1 MENNT
6 TTKAPVT
13 SKLYTEIFRPQT
25 LEQAVI
31 VPRIREELNKGL
43 IDNVMFSGTPGA
55 GKSTLTRIMCKNV
68 DPHNILEIN
77 ASLERGID
85 TIREQV
91 MQFCSSSSLF
101 AGAEQFKVV
110 VLEECD
116 GLTYD
121 AWASLRALIE
131 KYHKTVRFIANCNY
145 VDKVPEPIQSRFNVI
160 VIDPLNNDEE
170 QYLFN
175 GYVERLKYILDYL
188 HISYTQENIEI
199 FVKNSFPDMRS
210 LIKKVQQLVTRGC
223 SELSPDM
230 LSSTF
235 DCSQL
240 FNLILSKPD
249 PWANYKALVGEWSN
263 KADDAILN
271 IGKQFP
277 EYLNTVAP
285 QYIAK
290 LPVILIA
297 IAEYNSMLATSIDKF
312 VTLLGL
318 VFKLQLIINS

>member
-6 TTKAPVT
+6 THAPIT

-43 IDNVMFSGTPGA
+43 VDHVLLVGTQGA
-55 GKSTLTRIMCKNV
+55 GKTTLTRIMCKNV
-68 DPHNILEIN
+68 DKNNVLEIN

-85 TIREQV
+85 VIREQV
-91 MQFCSSSSLF
+91 TQFCSVNSLF
-101 AGAEQFKVV
+101 AGSEQLKVV
-110 VLEECD
+110 VFEECD
-116 GLTYD
+116 NLTYD

-145 VDKVPEPIQSRFNVI
+145 VDKIPEPIQSRFNVI
-160 VIDPLNNDEE
+160 VIDPINREE
-170 QYLFN
+170 EEYLFN
-175 GYVERLKYILDYL
+175 GYVERVKYILSYL
-188 HISYTQENIEI
+188 KINFTEENVKL

-210 LIKKVQQLVTRGC
+210 IIKKIQQLVTRQC
-223 SELSPDM
+223 SELTPDM

-235 DCSQL
+235 DCASL
-240 FNLILSKPD
+240 FNMILSKPD
-249 PWANYKALVGEWSN
+249 PWNNYKTLVGEWSN
-263 KADDAILN
+263 KADEAILQ

-277 EYLNTVAP
+277 EYLNTKAP
-285 QYIAK
+285 QLVPK
-290 LPVILIA
+290 LPMILIA

-318 VFKLQLIINS
+318 IYKLQIIVNQ